1 MHRAT
6 PANSSFRAYVAG
18 GARSVVDKVDDGK
31 LMQEMGGNF
40 MKGEARQAIEAAQ
53 NYGFTSVTMDA
64 DKDKDGN
71 ITGSAE
77 TFISFIG
84 GNRAFP
90 AAGNIDDRRHRLK
103 DLEKGDV
110 AMFRTKDDQQQF
122 HLTGDGG
129 FWSAPEGKTV
139 RMQLVPKKQQ
149 QQQQKGA
156 GTHDAGSSGG
166 SAGNE
171 PGGGQQENK
180 PTGQQAVR
188 KDGKD
193 SAYYVDVTTD
203 KTTASG
209 ANVHLKL
216 GDKKTYVHVA
226 DDKQV
231 YLGGEKGQGKF
242 AYVLTVDGPSVNVL
256 AKVG

>member
-6 PANSSFRAYVAG
+6 PANSSFRAFVAG
-18 GARSVVDKVDDGK
+18 GARSIVDKVDDSK
-31 LMQEMGGNF
+31 LMQEMAGNF
-40 MKGEARQAIEAAQ
+40 MKGETRSAIEAAQ

-77 TFISFIG
+77 TFMSFMG

-90 AAGNIDDRRHRLK
+90 AAGAIDDRRHRLK

-149 QQQQKGA
+149 QQQQQPAA
-156 GTHDAGSSGG
+156 GTHDAGGGSSGG
-166 SAGNE
+166 SS
-171 PGGGQQENK
+171 GGGGEQQNK

-193 SAYYVDVTTD
+193 SAYFVDVTTD

-209 ANVHLKL
+209 KTVHLKL
-216 GDKKTYVHVA
+216 ADKNTYVHVIGNE
-226 DDKQV
+226 V
-231 YLGGEKGQGKF
+231 YLGGEKGKHKF
-242 AYVLTVDGPSVNVL
+242 ALVVTVDGPSSNVYARL
-256 AKVG
+256 D

>member
-6 PANSSFRAYVAG
+6 PANSSFRSFVAG
-18 GARSVVDKVDDGK
+18 GARSVVDQVDDSK
-31 LMQEMGGNF
+31 LMQEMAGNF
-40 MKGEARQAIEAAQ
+40 MKGETRGAIEAAQ

-71 ITGSAE
+71 IIGSAE
-77 TFISFIG
+77 TFVSFIG

-103 DLEKGDV
+103 GLEKGDV

-122 HLTGDGG
+122 HMTGDGG
-129 FWSAPEGKTV
+129 YWSAPEGKTV

-149 QQQQKGA
+149 QSQPGPTQQDA
-156 GTHDAGSSGG
+156 GGSSGG
-166 SAGNE
+166 QS
-171 PGGGQQENK
+171 GQQQNK
-180 PTGQQAVR
+180 PTGQQSVY
-188 KDGKD
+188 KDG
-193 SAYYVDVTTD
+193 SSSTYYVDVTTD

-216 GDKKTYVHVA
+216 GDSQTYVHVA
-226 DDKQV
+226 DDKKV
-231 YLGGEKGQGKF
+231 YLGGEKGKAKF
-242 AYVLTVDGPSVNVL
+242 SRVLTEDGPSVNVY
-256 AKVG
+256 ARVG